1 VGQRYGWRL
10 TNLSYVNGGSE
21 MKRSYGFS
29 FSGYKI
35 IEIDSD
41 IDEEDEDAMEKES
54 DKVSKQFMNGVDTF
68 LKHDDD
74 YIKWE
79 ADCLS
84 PMTSHTSLGW
94 QEVTNE

>member
-1 VGQRYGWRL
+1 
-10 TNLSYVNGGSE
+10 

-68 LKHDDD
+68 LKHDKD

-79 ADCLS
+79 AD
-84 PMTSHTSLGW
+84 GW